1 MKLSSGKGLWRTTCC
16 FALLSLL
23 LFAGGF
29 VFALD
34 PQQLSTNRPAPA
46 DRQKAEPA
54 SPLPAEGKWNVVTL
68 GDSLTR
74 GVGDANG
81 QGYVGLV
88 RQALEKQ
95 TGQPPVLT
103 NLAISGLQS
112 PGLLEQLS
120 QAQVQR
126 QLAQAD
132 LILFTIG
139 GNDLFHQ
146 SGGVYELDENKL
158 AEATRTLSANYE
170 QILRRIR
177 EINPDATIIY
187 TALYNPFGDT
197 EAATDTVKPVLEWN
211 SRAAEIAAR
220 FNKVIVVPTYDLFTQ
235 KEKTYLYSDHFHP
248 NSEGYAR
255 IADRVMQALQ

>member
-1 MKLSSGKGLWRTTCC
+1 MRFSGLLLWRTTGLL
-16 FALLSLL
+16 ALISFL

-29 VFALD
+29 VFAVD
-34 PQQLSTNRPAPA
+34 PQQLSPRKPLPEE
-46 DRQKAEPA
+46 RKAEERGV
-54 SPLPAEGKWNVVTL
+54 PLPADGKWNVVTL

-88 RQALEKQ
+88 REALEKQ
-95 TGQPPVLT
+95 TGQPSVLT

-120 QAQVQR
+120 QTQVKR
-126 QLAQAD
+126 QLAEAN

-146 SGGVYELDENKL
+146 SGGVYTIDQKKL
-158 AEATRTLSANYE
+158 AEATMTLSANFE
-170 QILRRIR
+170 QILQRIR
-177 EINPDATIIY
+177 ALNPKATIVY

-197 EAATDTVKPVLEWN
+197 EAAVDTIKPVLEWN
-211 SRAAEIAAR
+211 STASEIAAKYR
-220 FNKVIVVPTYDLFTQ
+220 GVIVVPTYDLFFQ
-235 KEKTYLYSDHFHP
+235 KEKTYLYTDHFHP

-255 IADRVMQALQ
+255 IAERVMQALQ